1 MSWLPLESNPDVSS
15 HLLQILVWSYA

>member
-15 HLLQILVWSYA
+15 HLLQILMWSYA